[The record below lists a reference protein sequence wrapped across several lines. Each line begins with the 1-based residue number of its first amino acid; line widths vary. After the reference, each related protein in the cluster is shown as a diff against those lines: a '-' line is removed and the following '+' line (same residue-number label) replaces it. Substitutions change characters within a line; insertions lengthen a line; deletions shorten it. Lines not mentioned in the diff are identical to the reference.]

1 MKISRLIPKDS
12 YFRSANGPLAV
23 CSIVS
28 GVVVTILIGMA
39 IFQMPLSGNLWLAL
53 AVSVSVVAASVAFM
67 RSDRRDHGCG
77 GESDGVDTA
86 S

>member
-1 MKISRLIPKDS
+1 
-12 YFRSANGPLAV
+12 
-23 CSIVS
+23 
-28 GVVVTILIGMA
+28 VTILIGMA